1 MRTIHAVAGIITM
14 LAMNTHTLTASPTVD
29 ISAPVATLPT
39 DTTVIDS
46 LMPFGEQT
54 LGTVEI
60 TRRKAGMLRM
70 RGAMNGTLIN
80 REELFK
86 AACCNLGESFTTN
99 PSVDVSYGDA
109 ATGARQIKL
118 LGLSGKY
125 VQMLTETMPDFR
137 GAAMPYSL
145 GYVPGPWMKSIQ
157 VSKGSSS
164 VRNGYESMTGQID
177 IEYLKPD
184 DDPGATINVYGNT
197 EGRLEA
203 NADANAH
210 LSSGTSTEILAHYEN
225 QWGHHDINGDGFQ
238 DMPTVRQVNLQNRW
252 KATAG
257 RYMFHGGAGLIDERR
272 TSGQLATGHHAAVTD
287 GPLYR
292 TDVTT
297 QRYTAYMK
305 HAIILSREH
314 NASVALM
321 SSASLH
327 KQDAFYGLKRYV
339 VKEKDLYTQL
349 LFDTDLG
356 KGHNIALGA
365 SLIHDYLGQ
374 HYRLEHDTEQ
384 PLTAATERE
393 TTTGGYAQYTFSADP
408 RLTLMAGL
416 RADHSTLYGTFV
428 TPRLHI
434 RWQPIDLL
442 TLRISAGKGYRTPHA
457 LSEMSHLLASG
468 RRLVLA
474 DDIRQESAWNYGISA
489 TSDIPL
495 SGETLRLSAEYY
507 YTRFGSQLMAD
518 YEQSP
523 TTIVIGNVMGRSY
536 SHTLQV
542 DASYQPLKGMT
553 VIAAYRRSIVRA
565 VLGGM
570 LREVPLTSR
579 YKGLLSASYKTPLG
593 LWQADVTL
601 QLCGGGFMPTPVT
614 STDGIP
620 LWQPRFKPY
629 EQLSAQVTRWFKHF
643 SVYIGGENLTG
654 KRQHAAIVDAANP
667 WGTRFDPTLIWGPVS
682 GAMGYVGIRVN
693 IGKHT

>member
-1 MRTIHAVAGIITM
+1 MRTIHAVAGITTM
-14 LAMNTHTLTASPTVD
+14 FAMNTHTMTASPTAAVRTP
-29 ISAPVATLPT
+29 IATLPT

-54 LGTVEI
+54 LGTVEV

-70 RGAMNGTLIN
+70 RGAMNGTVIN
-80 REELFK
+80 REELFR

-118 LGLSGKY
+118 LGLNGKY
-125 VQMLTETMPDFR
+125 VQMLTENLPDFR
-137 GAAMPYSL
+137 GSAMPYSL

-177 IEYLKPD
+177 IEYLKSD

-197 EGRLEA
+197 EERLET
-203 NADANAH
+203 NADANVH
-210 LSSGTSTEILAHYEN
+210 LSSSTSTEILGHYEN
-225 QWGHHDINGDGFQ
+225 QWEHHDINGDGFQ

-252 KATAG
+252 KATTEH
-257 RYMFHGGAGLIDERR
+257 YMFHGGAGLIDERR
-272 TSGQLATGHHAAVTD
+272 TGGQLATGHHSAVTD
-287 GPLYR
+287 GLLYR

-327 KQDAFYGLKRYV
+327 KQDAFYGLKRYAV
-339 VKEKDLYTQL
+339 NEKNLYTQL

-365 SLIHDYLGQ
+365 SLMHDYLGQ
-374 HYRLEHDTEQ
+374 YYRLEHDTGQ

-393 TTTGGYAQYTFSADP
+393 TSTGGYAQYTFSADS

-428 TPRLHI
+428 TPRLHV
-434 RWQPIDLL
+434 RWQPVDLL

-457 LSEMSHLLASG
+457 LAEMSHLLASG
-468 RRLVLA
+468 RQLVLT
-474 DDIRQESAWNYGISA
+474 DDIHQESAWNYGISV

-495 SGETLRLSAEYY
+495 FGETLRLSAEYY

-553 VIAAYRRSIVRA
+553 VTAAYRRSIVRA

-601 QLCGGGFMPTPVT
+601 QLCGGGLMPTPVT
-614 STDGIP
+614 STDGTP

-629 EQLSAQVTRWFKHF
+629 EQLSAQITRWFKHF

-654 KRQHAAIVDAANP
+654 KRQHTAIVDATSP
-667 WGTRFDPTLIWGPVS
+667 WGTRFDPTLTWGPVS

-693 IGKHT
+693 IGRHT